1 MAELIA
7 RMDKLTPET
16 TALWGK
22 MHAAQMLSHVHEPL
36 MILKGEKQ
44 LKFTLLGMLFGKYL
58 KKKYL
63 RDRGFGKNLPTHEQF
78 KISDSRQFADEK
90 AKLTKTLQEIL
101 NQGPSIV
108 TKEKHPFFGVMTPEE
123 WDDMMYLHLNHHFT
137 QFGI

>member
-16 TALWGK
+16 TPQWGK
-22 MHAAQMLSHVHEPL
+22 MHPAQMLSHVREPL
-36 MILKGEKQ
+36 MIMKGEKQ
-44 LKFTLLGMLFGKYL
+44 LKFTFLGMVFGKYL

-63 RDRGFGKNLPTHEQF
+63 RERGFGKNLPTHEQF
-78 KISDSRQFADEK
+78 RISDPRQFADEK
-90 AKLTKTLQEIL
+90 VKLTKTLQEIL
-101 NQGPSIV
+101 SKGPAVV
-108 TKEKHPFFGVMTPEE
+108 TKEKHPFFGVMTVEE